1 MKTIIPYIGEP
12 TYYQD
17 KTDCIFY
24 HDTNVSITREIRPV
38 PEKLSAFSYID
49 GVETKLTE
57 MSFIVIRFPKSIKE
71 ELSHDVYL
79 RLRSVFHFQW
89 GEAGDDVELM
99 IHDGHPAS
107 GLFLELDENG
117 LFRYSEKLHP
127 CFKDARYIP
136 YYRYPST
143 LLQKTVN
150 FFSITT
156 CIPHA
161 IVLMIKDARDDKKRA
176 LLAKAREEKELEESV
191 SKV

>member
-1 MKTIIPYIGEP
+1 MKTIIPYLGETTP
-12 TYYQD
+12 HQD

-24 HDTNVSITREIRPV
+24 HDNNVSITREIRSV

-49 GVETKLTE
+49 GVETKLKE
-57 MSFIVIRFPKSIKE
+57 MSFIVIRFPKSVKE
-71 ELSHDVYL
+71 ELTTHVYK
-79 RLRSVFHFQW
+79 RLRDLFYFQW
-89 GEAGDDVELM
+89 GEAEEDSELM

-107 GLFLELDENG
+107 GLFLELEKVG
-117 LFRYSEKLHP
+117 LFRYSEKLYPH
-127 CFKDARYIP
+127 FQDARYIS

-143 LLQKTVN
+143 LLQKTIN

-176 LLAKAREEKELEESV
+176 GLAKAHEEKALEGKCE
-191 SKV
+191 